1 MSGLN
6 VSFVYSVMY
15 RAATTLA
22 ALRGFYYVARNWCK
36 SAALCG
42 FWSDLRGYGFRYCAY
57 VLNNLAGANNPGFLF
72 AYFLNQFSKYG
83 AKVKKR
89 VIKWL

>member
-15 RAATTLA
+15 RAAANWA
-22 ALRGFYYVARNWCK
+22 ALRGLNYVARNWRK

-42 FWSDLRGYGFRYCAY
+42 FWSDLRGYGLRSGAH
-57 VLNNLAGANNPGFLF
+57 VLNNLAGANNPGFFICLF
-72 AYFLNQFSKYG
+72 S
-83 AKVKKR
+83 
-89 VIKWL
+89 